1 MRWSGRS
8 ALLLAL
14 LAGASAA
21 AAGESFLDRN
31 PKVHEAIPY
40 GRQPPTPAEAPTPA
54 APASPA
60 PA

>member
-14 LAGASAA
+14 LAGAAA
-21 AAGESFLDRN
+21 AVAGESFLDRN

-40 GRQPPTPAEAPTPA
+40 GRQPPTPPAPHETPTA
-54 APASPA
+54 APR
-60 PA
+60 